1 MAQPGRFADAAHHRI
16 GMSALVV
23 LILTGSK
30 RRQWLNIPR
39 KYKEINS

>member
-1 MAQPGRFADAAHHRI
+1 MAQPGRFADAAHDRI

-23 LILTGSK
+23 LVLTCSK
-30 RRQWLNIPR
+30 RRQWSNIPR